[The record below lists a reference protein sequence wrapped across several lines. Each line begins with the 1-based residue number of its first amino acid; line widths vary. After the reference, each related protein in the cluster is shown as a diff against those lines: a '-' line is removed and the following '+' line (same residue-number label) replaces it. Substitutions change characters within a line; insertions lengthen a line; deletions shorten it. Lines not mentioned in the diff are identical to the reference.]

1 MSTLNNTDG
10 VLIIDKPGD
19 WTSHDVVA
27 KTRGLTRIRQ
37 IGHAGTLDPMAT
49 GVLVLC
55 IGKATR
61 LLEYLIGQPKS
72 YQAEITLGSATDTY
86 DAEGEVTA
94 RRPVP
99 DLTTD
104 DLEQALVPFRG
115 EIMQVPPAYSAIKRD
130 GVASYTRAR
139 RGEDVQLEPRPV
151 TIYGLDLLAFDGVT
165 LQLYVTCSAGTY
177 IRSLAHDLGAAL
189 GCGAH
194 LSALRR
200 SAVAGFTLEQATTLE
215 RLAAAAAIGQWTQFL
230 LPPDSAV
237 AHLPMVVLPSESVT
251 HLLHGRSVPA
261 EAGEANGPVRAYDTV
276 GNLLAIVSYQP
287 SRRTWKPLKVLS
299 SPQD

>member
-1 MSTLNNTDG
+1 MTTASPCG
-10 VLIIDKPGD
+10 VLVIDKPGG

-55 IGKATR
+55 LGKATR
-61 LLEYLIGQPKS
+61 LLEYLTGQQKS
-72 YQAEITLGSATDTY
+72 YRAEITLGTSTDTY
-86 DAEGEVTA
+86 DAEGETTA
-94 RRPVP
+94 TRPVP
-99 DLTTD
+99 VLTTA
-104 DLEQALVPFRG
+104 DLGKALAPFRG
-115 EIMQVPPAYSAIKRD
+115 EIMQTPPAYSAIKRD

-139 RGEDVQLEPRPV
+139 RGEEVRLEPRPV
-151 TIYGLDLLAFDGVT
+151 TVYALDLLAFDGAT

-177 IRSLAHDLGAAL
+177 IRSLAHDLGQAL

-194 LSALRR
+194 LSGLRR
-200 SAVAGFTLEQATTLE
+200 TEVASFTLEQATTLE
-215 RLAAAAAIGQWTQFL
+215 ELAAAADRWTQYL

-237 AHLPMVVLPSESVT
+237 AHLPTVVLPPDSAAR
-251 HLLHGRSVPA
+251 LLHGSAVPA
-261 EAGEANGPVRAYDTV
+261 DASQAVGPVRAYDTY
-276 GNLLAIVSYQP
+276 GNLLAIVSYRPDHQV
-287 SRRTWKPLKVLS
+287 WKPLKVLS

>member
-1 MSTLNNTDG
+1 MTTDSPSG
-10 VLIIDKPGD
+10 VLIIDKAGG

-55 IGKATR
+55 LGKATR

-72 YQAEITLGSATDTY
+72 YRAEITLGTATDTY
-86 DAEGEVTA
+86 DAEGEATA
-94 RRPVP
+94 TLPVP
-99 DLTTD
+99 ALTTA
-104 DLEQALVPFRG
+104 DLENALAPFRG

-139 RGEDVQLEPRPV
+139 RGEEVQLEPRPV
-151 TIYGLDLLAFDGVT
+151 TIYTLNLLAFDGAT

-177 IRSLAHDLGAAL
+177 IRSLAHDLGQAL

-194 LSALRR
+194 LSGLRR
-200 SAVAGFTLEQATTLE
+200 TQVASFTLEQAATLE
-215 RLAAAAAIGQWTQFL
+215 ALAAAGDRVDAATCCR
-230 LPPDSAV
+230 PTTP
-237 AHLPMVVLPSESVT
+237 
-251 HLLHGRSVPA
+251 
-261 EAGEANGPVRAYDTV
+261 
-276 GNLLAIVSYQP
+276 
-287 SRRTWKPLKVLS
+287 
-299 SPQD
+299 

>member
-1 MSTLNNTDG
+1 MTPGDSPAG
-10 VLIIDKPGD
+10 VLIIDKPAG

-55 IGKATR
+55 LGKATR
-61 LLEYLIGQPKS
+61 LLEYLTGQPKS
-72 YQAEITLGSATDTY
+72 YQAEITLGTATDTY
-86 DAEGEVTA
+86 DAEGDVTA
-94 RRPVP
+94 TRPIP
-99 DLTTD
+99 TLTTD
-104 DLEQALVPFRG
+104 DLEQTLAPFRG
-115 EIMQVPPAYSAIKRD
+115 EIMQTPPAYSAIKRD
-130 GVASYTRAR
+130 GVASYKRAR

-151 TIYGLDLLAFDGVT
+151 TIYTLDLLAFDGGT

-177 IRSLAHDLGAAL
+177 IRSLAHDLGSAL

-200 SAVAGFTLEQATTLE
+200 TAVAGFTLEQATTLDE
-215 RLAAAAAIGQWTQFL
+215 LAGAADQWLQFL
-230 LPPDSAV
+230 LPVDSAV
-237 AHLPMVVLPSESVT
+237 AHLPAVTLPPESVAR
-251 HLLHGRSVPA
+251 LVHGSTVPA
-261 EAGEANGPVRAYDTV
+261 ETDQVDGPVRAYDAD

-287 SRRTWKPLKVLS
+287 DQEVWKPQKVLS
-299 SPQD
+299 SP

>member
-1 MSTLNNTDG
+1 MTSETSG
-10 VLIIDKPGD
+10 VLIIDKPSG

-27 KTRGLTRIRQ
+27 KARGLTHIRQ

-55 IGKATR
+55 VGKATR
-61 LLEYLIGQPKS
+61 LLEYLTGQPKS
-72 YQAEITLGSATDTY
+72 YQAVITLGVATDTY
-86 DAEGEVTA
+86 DADGQVTA
-94 RRPVP
+94 TLPVP
-99 DLTTD
+99 ALSTA
-104 DLEQALVPFRG
+104 DLEQALATFRG

-151 TIYGLDLLAFDGVT
+151 TIYGLNLLSFDGAR
-165 LQLYVTCSAGTY
+165 LQLDVTCSAGTY
-177 IRSLAHDLGAAL
+177 IRSLAHDLGAML

-200 SAVAGFTLEQATTLE
+200 TAVASFTLSQATTLDA
-215 RLAAAAAIGQWTQFL
+215 LAAAGQWTQFL

-237 AHLPMVVLPSESVT
+237 AHLPAVVLPPESVT
-251 HLLHGRSVPA
+251 QLLHGRTVPA
-261 EAGEANGPVRAYDTV
+261 AAAADGPVRAYDSS
-276 GNLLAIVSYQP
+276 GNLLAIVSYRPGQQ
-287 SRRTWKPLKVLS
+287 TWKPLKVMS